1 MLNIKQ
7 LATRNETA
15 QVTTCCSKISFQH
28 FKLCM
33 PQATRV
39 KNVQAKYTGDSP
51 GANDDD
57 DDDIKN
63 KFNDHMIAVLYNQ
76 LLLLI

>member
-1 MLNIKQ
+1 
-7 LATRNETA
+7 
-15 QVTTCCSKISFQH
+15 
-28 FKLCM
+28 M